1 VWDGDQIVATAAA
14 HANGDTAQFF
24 GGSTLPEYR
33 GIGAQM
39 ALIAARARAAHAAGC
54 RWLVAETGA
63 NPSGEDNASMRN
75 LRRAGF
81 EVLYE
86 RTIWSWRP

>member
-1 VWDGDQIVATAAA
+1 V
-14 HANGDTAQFF
+14 HGDTAQFV
-24 GGSTLPEYR
+24 GGATVPEQR
-33 GIGAQM
+33 HRGAQT

-54 RWLVAETGA
+54 RWLVVETGA
-63 NPSGEDNASMRN
+63 EAPGGHNPSLHN

-86 RTIWSWRP
+86 RTNWIWRPAAESASAAKTV